1 MLHTALLTP
10 WSNIENGVAGIF
22 PIGWAIA
29 EISVTVF
36 QYQNAED
43 VRRVF
48 QRHEIRYLFFR
59 KSGAILLG
67 YSDTTQDVDLYVEK
81 DPKNCRKVVLAL
93 LELGFPLTEP
103 QQQEL
108 RQGKDFVQLRSG
120 PFDLDLIFAPDGI
133 DRFEDAW
140 ERHVE
145 TDGFPVADIDDII
158 QSKRAA
164 NRQRDREALPRLLR
178 FREWLKQRSP

>member
-1 MLHTALLTP
+1 MQHTALLTL
-10 WSNIENGVAGIF
+10 WNSIENGVAGIS
-22 PIGWAIA
+22 PSGWATA
-29 EISVTVF
+29 EISVPAF
-36 QYQNAED
+36 EYQNAED
-43 VRRVF
+43 VRRVL
-48 QRHEIRYLFFR
+48 QRHEVRYLFFG

-81 DPKNCRKVVLAL
+81 DPENCLRLVAAL

-103 QQQEL
+103 QQEEI
-108 RQGKDFVQLRSG
+108 RRGKDFIQLRNG

-140 ERHVE
+140 KRHVE
-145 TDGFPVADIDDII
+145 KDGFPVADIDDII

-178 FREWLKQRSP
+178 FREWLKERKP